1 MPAYTHSRRMQK
13 KMSCLL
19 SFQVPNPNKTVWM
32 LNTSLQNKINETL
45 TNVFKV
51 ITYVL
56 LHVFVFDKHL

>member
-1 MPAYTHSRRMQK
+1 
-13 KMSCLL
+13 MSCLL